1 MQSTLDIHRSVFSA
15 PMSVSLPRIR
25 IRQGQDRHLVQIEC
39 PGYLPEE
46 LELLIDSDVM
56 RLRGKKRFRPHREGF
71 FPLPDSFQYT
81 IPFEYDLTEASIKS
95 LYTDGILNILVS
107 RIKSRN
113 LTGVRTIYI
122 EAV

>member
-25 IRQGQDRHLVQIEC
+25 IRQGRDRHLVQIEC

-56 RLRGKKRFRPHREGF
+56 RLRGKKRFRTHREAV
-71 FPLPDSFQYT
+71 FPFSDSFQYT
-81 IPFEYDLTEASIKS
+81 IPFGYDLTEASIKS

>member
-1 MQSTLDIHRSVFSA
+1 MQNTLDIHRTVFSA
-15 PMSVSLPRIR
+15 PMTASLPQIR
-25 IRQGQDRHLVQIEC
+25 IREGLDRHLVQIEC

-56 RLRGKKRFRPHREGF
+56 RLRGKKRFRPRREMD
-71 FPLPDSFQYT
+71 FPFPNSFQYT
-81 IPFEYDLTEASIKS
+81 IPFKYDLTEASIKS
-95 LYTDGILNILVS
+95 LFTDGILNILVS

-113 LTGVRTIYI
+113 LVGVRTIYI

>member
-25 IRQGQDRHLVQIEC
+25 IREGLDRHLVQIEC

-56 RLRGKKRFRPHREGF
+56 RLRGKKRFRPHPEAV
-71 FPLPDSFQYT
+71 FPLPDSFQYA
-81 IPFEYDLTEASIKS
+81 IPFGYDLTEASIKS